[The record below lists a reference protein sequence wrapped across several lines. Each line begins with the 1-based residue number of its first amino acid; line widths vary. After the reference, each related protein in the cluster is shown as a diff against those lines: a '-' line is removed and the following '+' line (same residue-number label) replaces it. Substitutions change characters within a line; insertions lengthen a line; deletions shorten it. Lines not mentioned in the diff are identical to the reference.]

1 MVRFIRKHFWV
12 INLIFIAGAAW
23 LVAYVFSVV
32 IQDRL
37 TTNPMP
43 NFPKG
48 PGLTSAGKSEPY
60 DHYAPITERNIFNP
74 GEKGLKLL
82 PLEEKRMAA
91 MGARGG
97 SESGRSIPSGGYQ
110 LVGTVTGPGTYSWAI
125 LQEGADRKQRIVR
138 FRGNI
143 DDAKIVQISRKGILI
158 QRQGKE
164 EAISFSE
171 KEVPTRATASPPAP
185 KGPKGEVVQKLSAN
199 RFLVNREDVASAVG
213 NVNQFMTQARFRPHF
228 VMGRPSGF
236 SVSEI
241 QPGSL
246 MEKIGLQ
253 NNDVIK
259 KVNGQ
264 LITSPE
270 EVFKAYSQ
278 LQRDSNIEVEVER
291 GNRSEVFRYEIR

>member
-1 MVRFIRKHFWV
+1 MVRFITKHFWV
-12 INLIFIAGAAW
+12 INLIFIAAAAW
-23 LVAYVFSVV
+23 LVSNVFSVV

-37 TTNPMP
+37 TTYPRP
-43 NFPKG
+43 SSTKG
-48 PGLTSAGKSEPY
+48 AGSTSAGKSEPY

-82 PLEEKRMAA
+82 PLEEKKMAA

-97 SESGRSIPSGGYQ
+97 SESGKSIPSGGYQ

-125 LQEGADRKQRIVR
+125 LQEGTDRKQRIVR
-138 FRGNI
+138 FHGNI
-143 DDAKIVQISRKGILI
+143 DDAKIVQISRKRILI

-164 EAISFSE
+164 EAIFFSE
-171 KEVPTRATASPPAP
+171 EEVRPRAAASSPA
-185 KGPKGEVVQKLSAN
+185 PKGEVVQKLSAN
-199 RFLVNREDVASAVG
+199 RFLVNREDVTAAVG

-228 VMGRPSGF
+228 VMGRPGGF

-241 QPGSL
+241 QAGSL

-264 LITSPE
+264 LVTSPE